1 MNRSTTTSFPS
12 INQVTKLAATH
23 SPAGMQRKVP
33 QIRTVLKTVE
43 LRRIPNPISQNLLM
57 KDLRKWRN
65 APDTAAADTGAE
77 DKEPETA
84 GLGLE
89 TAGLGAGSAVLPT
102 G

>member
-1 MNRSTTTSFPS
+1 M
-12 INQVTKLAATH
+12 
-23 SPAGMQRKVP
+23 
-33 QIRTVLKTVE
+33 KTVE

-65 APDTAAADTGAE
+65 APDTGAADTGAE

-89 TAGLGAGSAVLPT
+89 TAGLGAGSAVLPA

>member
-1 MNRSTTTSFPS
+1 MGSVNRSLTTSFLS
-12 INQVTKLAATH
+12 INQVTKLAARH
-23 SPAGMQRKVP
+23 KPVVMQRKVL

-43 LRRIPNPISQNLLM
+43 LRRIPQNLL

-65 APDTAAADTGAE
+65 VLDAGTADTGAE

-89 TAGLGAGSAVLPT
+89 TAGLGAGSAVLPN

>member
-1 MNRSTTTSFPS
+1 
-12 INQVTKLAATH
+12 
-23 SPAGMQRKVP
+23 
-33 QIRTVLKTVE
+33 
-43 LRRIPNPISQNLLM
+43 M

-65 APDTAAADTGAE
+65 APDTGAADTGAE

-89 TAGLGAGSAVLPT
+89 TGGLGAGSAVLPA

>member
-1 MNRSTTTSFPS
+1 MGSVNRSLTTSFPS

-23 SPAGMQRKVP
+23 RPVVMQRKVP

-65 APDTAAADTGAE
+65 APDTGAE

-89 TAGLGAGSAVLPT
+89 TAGLGAGSAVLPA